1 MTDATQV
8 LLIIVI
14 TVLTAI
20 LSVIGIQV
28 VNILKEFR
36 KTIQDVN
43 QILADAQKVSGEISN
58 SFVEMA
64 GVASGI
70 KTVLGFF
77 NLFSRKRKKKEEK
90 EDG

>member
-1 MTDATQV
+1 M
-8 LLIIVI
+8 IIVI

-20 LSVIGIQV
+20 LTIIGIQV

-36 KTIQDVN
+36 KTIQTVN
-43 QILADAQKVSGEISN
+43 QILADTQKVSGEVSN

-70 KTVLGFF
+70 KTVLSFF
-77 NLFSRKRKKKEEK
+77 NLFSRRGKKKEVKKDE
-90 EDG
+90 